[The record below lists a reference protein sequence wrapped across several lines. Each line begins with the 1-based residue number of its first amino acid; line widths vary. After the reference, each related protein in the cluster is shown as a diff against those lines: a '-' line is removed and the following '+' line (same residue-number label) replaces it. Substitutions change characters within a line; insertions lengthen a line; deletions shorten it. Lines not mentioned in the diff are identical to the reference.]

1 MRTALLS
8 TVLMVAAAGAAAQ
21 EPSAADAKAQA
32 TAEQAAPAKPAET
45 APAKERVVLIDVQD
59 EDQDKSF
66 KPPPGYRAKRINGE
80 QVYCAKLV
88 VLGSRFPKQDCRTE
102 PELRELER
110 RKAEMRNDVDRGRA
124 LCTSDNGGCGLH

>member
-8 TVLMVAAAGAAAQ
+8 TVLMVAMAGAAAE
-21 EPSAADAKAQA
+21 EPSSEDAKAQA
-32 TAEQAAPAKPAET
+32 AEQAVPARPAES

-59 EDQDKSF
+59 EEPDKAF
-66 KPPPGYRAKRINGE
+66 RPPPGYRAKRINGE

-124 LCTSDNGGCGLH
+124 LCTSDNGGCGMH